1 MSGFVQIVVKAL
13 SEPSSATCRRSFRG
27 CRRANFLECTKPDQ
41 HEKSLNCDER
51 VCKARPHRKRRVM
64 DRPLD
69 VAVVVPT
76 RNSATTLRA
85 CLESLRAQTHPCEII
100 VVDNSSI
107 DETAVIAQDLAD
119 HVLTR
124 GPERSAQRNAGAA
137 FTSAPII
144 GFIDSDMV
152 VSATVIAEVIIA
164 IAQGA
169 ASVVIPERTVG
180 EGYWAKVSA
189 FERSFYLDDQF
200 VEAPRFFPAE
210 VFHRV
215 GGFDEAMTGAEDW
228 DLGLRT
234 ASLGTR
240 TRTNAEIVHE
250 EGRVRFFNICMK
262 KAYYAPGVALF
273 VKKHGV
279 GTMRE
284 MASRRWLRQPRAL
297 ANALG
302 VGLVALKMGQALA
315 MVGGLAAQ
323 SIGHGSKLP
332 RRPDTTQS
340 HWRVGN

>member
-1 MSGFVQIVVKAL
+1 
-13 SEPSSATCRRSFRG
+13 
-27 CRRANFLECTKPDQ
+27 
-41 HEKSLNCDER
+41 
-51 VCKARPHRKRRVM
+51 
-64 DRPLD
+64 LD

-100 VVDNSSI
+100 VVDNSSS
-107 DETAVIAQDLAD
+107 DATCVIAQELAD
-119 HVLTR
+119 RVVTR

-137 FTSAPII
+137 LTAAPII

-152 VSATVIAEVIIA
+152 LSTNVVAEVVLEIA
-164 IAQGA
+164 GGS

-189 FERSFYLDDQF
+189 FERSFYLDDHF
-200 VEAPRFFPAE
+200 VEAPRFFTAD
-210 VFHRV
+210 VFHSV

-234 ASLGTR
+234 ASMGAR

-273 VKKHGV
+273 VKKHGS
-279 GTMRE
+279 GTLRE

-297 ANALG
+297 ANSLG
-302 VGLVALKMGQALA
+302 VGLVALKAGQALA
-315 MVGGLAAQ
+315 MAGGLVAA
-323 SIGHGSKLP
+323 SIGHSSKLP
-332 RRPDTTQS
+332 PRPDTTDV
-340 HWRVGN
+340 HGRVGN

>member
-1 MSGFVQIVVKAL
+1 
-13 SEPSSATCRRSFRG
+13 
-27 CRRANFLECTKPDQ
+27 
-41 HEKSLNCDER
+41 
-51 VCKARPHRKRRVM
+51 M

-100 VVDNSSI
+100 VVDNKSS
-107 DETAVIAQDLAD
+107 DETCLIAQELAD
-119 HVLTR
+119 HVLVR

-137 FTSAPII
+137 LTSAPII
-144 GFIDSDMV
+144 GFIDSDMIMSTNV
-152 VSATVIAEVIIA
+152 VAEVVIDIA
-164 IAQGA
+164 AGS

-189 FERSFYLDDQF
+189 FERSFYLNDDF
-200 VEAPRFFPAE
+200 VEAPRFFSAE

-234 ASLGTR
+234 ASLGPR

-250 EGRVRFFNICMK
+250 EGRVQFFNICMK

-273 VKKHGV
+273 VKKHGI
-279 GTMRE
+279 GTMRD

-297 ANALG
+297 ANSLG
-302 VGLVALKMGQALA
+302 VGLVALKAGQALA
-315 MVGGLAAQ
+315 MVGGLVAGWV
-323 SIGHGSKLP
+323 GHRSKLP
-332 RRPDTTQS
+332 ERPDTPGP

>member
-1 MSGFVQIVVKAL
+1 
-13 SEPSSATCRRSFRG
+13 
-27 CRRANFLECTKPDQ
+27 
-41 HEKSLNCDER
+41 
-51 VCKARPHRKRRVM
+51 M

-100 VVDNSSI
+100 VVDNNSS
-107 DETAVIAQDLAD
+107 DQTCVIAQDLAD
-119 HVLTR
+119 LVLTR

-137 FTSAPII
+137 LTSAPII
-144 GFIDSDMV
+144 GFIDSDMIL
-152 VSATVIAEVIIA
+152 STNVIAEVVSDITA
-164 IAQGA
+164 GS

-189 FERSFYLDDQF
+189 FERSFYLDDHF
-200 VEAPRFFPAE
+200 VEAPRFFPAD
-210 VFHRV
+210 VFHCV

-234 ASLGTR
+234 ASLGAR
-240 TRTNAEIVHE
+240 TRTSAEIVHE

-273 VKKHGV
+273 VKKHGI

-297 ANALG
+297 TNSLG
-302 VGLVALKMGQALA
+302 VGLIALKAGQALA
-315 MVGGLAAQ
+315 MVGGLVAEAV
-323 SIGHGSKLP
+323 GHRSKLP
-332 RRPDTTQS
+332 RRPDTTDS
-340 HWRVGN
+340 HRRVGN

>member
-1 MSGFVQIVVKAL
+1 
-13 SEPSSATCRRSFRG
+13 
-27 CRRANFLECTKPDQ
+27 
-41 HEKSLNCDER
+41 
-51 VCKARPHRKRRVM
+51 M

-100 VVDNSSI
+100 VVDNGSS
-107 DETAVIAQDLAD
+107 DETRAIAQDLAD
-119 HVLTR
+119 HVLTC

-137 FTSAPII
+137 LTAAPIV
-144 GFIDSDMV
+144 GFIDSDMIVSSNV
-152 VSATVIAEVIIA
+152 VAEVVVGIA
-164 IAQGA
+164 GGA
-169 ASVVIPERTVG
+169 VSVVVPERTVG

-189 FERSFYLDDQF
+189 FERSFYLDDDF
-200 VEAPRFFPAE
+200 VEAPRFFDAE

-228 DLGLRT
+228 DLGQRT

-240 TRTNAEIVHE
+240 SRTNADIVHE
-250 EGRVRFFNICMK
+250 EGRVRFINICMK

-273 VKKHGV
+273 VKKHGI

-284 MASRRWLRQPRAL
+284 MTGRRWLRQPRAL
-297 ANALG
+297 VNSLG
-302 VGLVALKMGQALA
+302 VGLVALKAGQALA
-315 MVGGLAAQ
+315 MAGGLVAD
-323 SIGHGSKLP
+323 SVGHRAKLP
-332 RRPDTTQS
+332 RRPGTTNS